1 LETEILAKDSC
12 QKKKVGI
19 DKKKIIFAKILTKPG
34 RRCIGL

>member
-19 DKKKIIFAKILTKPG
+19 DKKKIIFAKNIN
-34 RRCIGL
+34 